1 MDRQNQTEK
10 LWAECS
16 EEEKAEV
23 FAIENDYRQL
33 RQDYSTG
40 KITLRQYKYRRT
52 RLIKRLDSIEEKYR

>member
-10 LWAECS
+10 LWEECS

-23 FAIENDYRQL
+23 SEVENDYRQL

-52 RLIKRLDSIEEKYR
+52 RLIKRLDMVEEKYR